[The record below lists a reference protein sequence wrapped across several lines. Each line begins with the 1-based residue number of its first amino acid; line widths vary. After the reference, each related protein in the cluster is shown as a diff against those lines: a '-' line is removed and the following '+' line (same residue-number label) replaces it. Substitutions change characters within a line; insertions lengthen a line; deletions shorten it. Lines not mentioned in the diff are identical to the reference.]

1 MFPFS
6 KKVNTSITI
15 VTNIPTPYRTPLFN
29 SIGEKL
35 RAKQVQLK
43 VVFGA
48 EKIGF
53 RNWNTSSEDFK
64 FQHSFL
70 GAKNIGSQN
79 SERTR
84 FLYQGLI
91 RIILR
96 EKPNVIIVPGFS
108 VATLKLWILNMLIGT
123 KYVIW
128 AGAITLP
135 KSPIKRILAKKYI
148 KNAAGYLAYS
158 SLAKQILESLGAN
171 NNIEIA
177 INTVDI
183 GYFISQ
189 QIEKIESPTKH
200 LTYVGNLLPRKNVM
214 AIIRALVLLKTKK
227 INFVL
232 DIVGTGSEQSRLENF
247 VKKNKL
253 NDQVN
258 FHGHLQIK
266 QISSIIYK
274 SDCFLFQ
281 TDFDIWGLVL
291 NEAMACEAPI
301 IASKK
306 AGSTLDLIKDGHNG
320 FIIDFD
326 DTALLAS
333 TIIKLLTDP
342 FLAKKMGSNAR
353 KTVKS
358 KATIDIS
365 ANSFI
370 NVLNRI

>member
-1 MFPFS
+1 M
-6 KKVNTSITI
+6 NTSITI

-158 SLAKQILESLGAN
+158 SQSKQILESLGAN
-171 NNIEIA
+171 NNIEVA

-189 QIEKIESPTKH
+189 QVDKIESATKH

-214 AIIRALVLLKTKK
+214 AILLALVLLKTKK
-227 INFVL
+227 LDFVL
-232 DIVGTGSEQSRLENF
+232 DIVGTGSEQSKLQAF

-253 NDQVN
+253 NDNVN

-291 NEAMACEAPI
+291 NEAMACKVPI

-306 AGSTLDLIKDGHNG
+306 AGSTRDLIKDGHNG
-320 FIIDFD
+320 YMIDFD
-326 DTALLAS
+326 DTELLANKI
-333 TIIKLLTDP
+333 TKLLTDSV
-342 FLAKKMGSNAR
+342 LAKNMGKNAR
-353 KTVKS
+353 ETVKQN
-358 KATIDIS
+358 ATIDIS
-365 ANSFI
+365 ASSFI
-370 NVLNRI
+370 KVLSRI

>member
-1 MFPFS
+1 
-6 KKVNTSITI
+6 
-15 VTNIPTPYRTPLFN
+15 L
-29 SIGEKL
+29 
-35 RAKQVQLK
+35 
-43 VVFGA
+43 
-48 EKIGF
+48 
-53 RNWNTSSEDFK
+53 
-64 FQHSFL
+64 
-70 GAKNIGSQN
+70 
-79 SERTR
+79 
-84 FLYQGLI
+84 
-91 RIILR
+91 
-96 EKPNVIIVPGFS
+96 
-108 VATLKLWILNMLIGT
+108 
-123 KYVIW
+123 
-128 AGAITLP
+128 
-135 KSPIKRILAKKYI
+135 
-148 KNAAGYLAYS
+148 
-158 SLAKQILESLGAN
+158 
-171 NNIEIA
+171 
-177 INTVDI
+177 
-183 GYFISQ
+183 
-189 QIEKIESPTKH
+189 
-200 LTYVGNLLPRKNVM
+200 
-214 AIIRALVLLKTKK
+214 
-227 INFVL
+227 
-232 DIVGTGSEQSRLENF
+232 F